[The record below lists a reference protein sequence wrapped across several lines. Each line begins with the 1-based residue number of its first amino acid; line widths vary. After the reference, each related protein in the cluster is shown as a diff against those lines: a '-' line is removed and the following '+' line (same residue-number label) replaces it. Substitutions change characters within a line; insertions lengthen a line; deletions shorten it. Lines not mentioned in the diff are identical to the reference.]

1 MSINRYLQ
9 KYRPA
14 LILIIILI
22 LLPLFSSEYIK
33 VVAMQIFIFGVF
45 AISYDILLGYTGI
58 ASFGHAI
65 FFGTGAYVSALM
77 MLKAG
82 FSFWA
87 TIPFVVVGCAGIG
100 LVIGLLTLRFA
111 TIYFT
116 IVTLALGQFCYF
128 LLTNALTYRYTGG
141 DDGLH
146 GLPMVLQTKNQMYY
160 LALAF
165 LLAAFF
171 IAKKII
177 SSPLGKTLVAIRENE
192 FRAKMIGYNVLNYR
206 LIALVISGIMAG
218 LAGSFNAAMLRSVFP
233 GFMGAST
240 TIDVILMTI
249 LGGMGSLLGPVVGA
263 ALVII
268 CQQYLSSYFEWWL
281 LIFGVIFVLVVLFL
295 PQGLI
300 SIVYRFRKKN
310 TPGGLN

>member
-1 MSINRYLQ
+1 MSISRYLQ
-9 KYRPA
+9 KYWLA
-14 LILIIILI
+14 LILVIILI

-87 TIPFVVVGCAGIG
+87 TIPFVIVSCALIG
-100 LVIGLLTLRFA
+100 LLIGLLTLRFS

-128 LLTNALTYRYTGG
+128 LLTNALTYQYTGG

-146 GLPMVLQTKNQMYY
+146 GLPMILQTKNQMYH
-160 LALAF
+160 LAFAF
-165 LLAAFF
+165 LLVTFF

-218 LAGSFNAAMLRSVFP
+218 LAGSFNAAILRSVFP
-233 GFMGAST
+233 GFMGTGT

-249 LGGMGSLLGPVVGA
+249 LGGMGSLLGPVIGA

-300 SIVYRFRKKN
+300 SIIYRFRAKRN
-310 TPGGLN
+310 TTGC